1 MASFEGESAR
11 VIDKFHGGKFNL
23 WKFKIEMLLASMDLW
38 DIVDGSEEAPPSN
51 ADPKVIKDYQRR
63 VKKAMSVI
71 GLNLADNQL
80 AHIKSCKGP
89 AEAWKAL
96 CNIHETKSLSNILFI
111 RRKFFTCKMVE
122 GDDLLD
128 HINNVK
134 ALADQLAC
142 LEVPVKDEDI
152 VMTLLESL
160 PASYEYLITALETM
174 PMKEL
179 TMEYVTARLMHEV
192 SKRKEK
198 EPQGDDAAMMLRQGK
213 AGNSFPRQGGQ
224 GARTCFYC
232 GKPGHIARFCYKAK
246 NKERE
251 NAKNAKDDDDYAFAA
266 RHGAHSRSASKWI
279 MDSGATK
286 HMTSHRAAFDTY
298 EVIAPRN
305 VHLGDDSVVEAV
317 GMGSIVVEVITRGKM
332 NRIRIKDALHVP
344 KLHANLLSVSKLVSS
359 GLKVQFNLNECIVKG
374 SDGEAI
380 AVAPREGNLYQMNF
394 AKVHGADAAHLVQS
408 PTGDGG
414 LELWH
419 RRLGHLNEKGVR
431 MLQSMVSGM
440 NLGKPSSPTTSL
452 VCEPCIEGK
461 QHRAAFPNEGGRRA
475 TKPLEIVHSDVC
487 GPMRTASMG
496 GAKYFVTFIDDFSR
510 KVWLYAL
517 KTKGEC
523 FEKFKEFKALV
534 ETQSE
539 HKIKTFR
546 SDNGGEYISK
556 PFKRFLKDHG
566 IEKQTST
573 PYTPQQNG
581 VAERA
586 NRTIVEMARSML
598 HAQKLH
604 KSYWAEAVANAVYT
618 RNRCPTRALESMT
631 PEEAWSGRMPCV
643 AHMRVFGC
651 TAYAMVPHE
660 KRGKLDAK
668 GTKCLFLGYCE
679 GTKAYRLM
687 CLQTNK
693 IIKSRDVVFME
704 DSTSAGNDSEVRPSG
719 RNEGPPVVVV
729 DEPSKSPKCEEH
741 EEQVGDHLLA
751 NEEVSEGPALSDG
764 MRVANGEEMQGP
776 ALSDGNRER
785 FGEEG
790 RYPTRERRPLGEW
803 WKNHILPQH
812 EEERAN
818 VAFLDDPLNLCEAMR
833 SEDASKWEAAMR
845 EEYESLMA
853 NGTWELSV
861 LPKGRKSVGCKWV
874 FRTKRDASGEIVRHK
889 ARLVAKG
896 YSQVAGV
903 DFDETFAPVAK
914 FITIRCVLAI
924 AAAMRWEIHQMDVKT
939 AFLNGMLEVVIYM
952 DQPEGFVQKG
962 KEHLVCK
969 LIKALY
975 GLKQSPR
982 AWYHRI
988 DSFFIN
994 EGFYRS
1000 QADHSLYIKQTGEYI
1015 LVAILYVDDLIIL
1028 ASHVTQLKWL
1038 KSELEKEFEMSDL
1051 GELRYCLGVEFER
1064 NREARTITMSQ
1075 RSYIDEVLKRF
1086 NMEECKPIGTPSDT
1100 NSKLLR
1106 LSDEEFGNVQREM
1119 EGVPY
1124 KAAVGSLMYA
1134 MVATRPD
1141 IAFAVSTVSQ
1151 FMAKAGPP
1159 HWVAV
1164 KRIMRYL
1171 KGSLGLKLCLGGKD
1185 IALRGFCDADWAG
1198 DTNDRR
1204 STTGYV
1210 FLVGEGVISWKCKK
1224 QPTIALSTTEAE
1236 YMATSQCTKEAIWLR
1251 NLLADVGC
1259 VQGGATSIMCDNQGC
1274 IALAKN
1280 PTHHSRTKHID
1291 IQHHFIREKLESEEI
1306 CLNYCPTEDMIAD
1319 VLTKALAKDRHQA
1332 LTRAMGLQV
1341 FDDSQSGSVEGRASD
1356 CS

>member
-1 MASFEGESAR
+1 MASLEGESAR
-11 VIDKFHGGKFNL
+11 VIDKFHGGNFNL

-38 DIVDGSEEAPPSN
+38 DIVDESEEAPSSN
-51 ADPKVIKDYQRR
+51 ADPKVKKEYQRR

-89 AEAWKAL
+89 SEAWKTL

-111 RRKFFTCKMVE
+111 RRKFFTCKMQE
-122 GDDLLD
+122 SDDLLD
-128 HINNVK
+128 HINKVK

-142 LEVPVKDEDI
+142 LEVPVRDEDI

-224 GARTCFYC
+224 GGRTCFYC
-232 GKPGHIARFCYKAK
+232 GKPGHIARFCFKAK

-251 NAKNAKDDDDYAFAA
+251 NAKNAKDDDDYAFAM
-266 RHGAHSRSASKWI
+266 RHGAHSRSACKWI

-305 VHLGDDSVVEAV
+305 VHLGDDSVVEAI
-317 GMGSIVVEVITRGKM
+317 GMGSIVVEVVTRGKM
-332 NRIRIKDALHVP
+332 NRIRIENALHVP

-359 GLKVQFNLNECIVKG
+359 GLKVQFNLNECIVKA

-380 AVAPREGNLYQMNF
+380 AIAPREGNLYQMNF
-394 AKVHGADAAHLVQS
+394 MKVHGVDAANLVQS

-431 MLQSMVSGM
+431 TLQTMVSGM
-440 NLGKPSSPTTSL
+440 NLGKISCPTYSL
-452 VCEPCIEGK
+452 VCEACIQGK
-461 QHRAAFPNEGGRRA
+461 QHRAPFPKEGGRRA

-487 GPMRTASMG
+487 GPMRTTSVG

-510 KVWLYAL
+510 KIWLYAL

-539 HKIKTFR
+539 LKIKAFR
-546 SDNGGEYISK
+546 SDNGGEFISK
-556 PFKRFLKDHG
+556 AFKQFLKDHG
-566 IEKQTST
+566 IAKETST
-573 PYTPQQNG
+573 PYRPQQNG

-598 HAQKLH
+598 HAQKLD
-604 KSYWAEAVANAVYT
+604 KSFWAEAVANAVYT
-618 RNRCPTRALESMT
+618 RNRCPTRALDSIT
-631 PEEAWSGRMPCV
+631 PEEAWSGRMPCI

-651 TAYAMVPHE
+651 VAYAMVPDE
-660 KRGKLDAK
+660 KRGKLDSK

-687 CLQTNK
+687 CLQTKK

-704 DSTSAGNDSEVRPSG
+704 DSTSVGNDLEIRPSG
-719 RNEGPPVVVV
+719 RNEGPTVVVV
-729 DEPSKSPKCEEH
+729 DESSKSPKCEDPDER
-741 EEQVGDHLLA
+741 VGDNVVA
-751 NEEVSEGPALSDG
+751 NDEVTEGPS
-764 MRVANGEEMQGP
+764 
-776 ALSDGNRER
+776 LSDGNGER
-785 FGEEG
+785 FGVDG
-790 RYPTRERRPLGEW
+790 RYPTRKRRPLGEW
-803 WKNHILPQH
+803 WKNHILPQYD
-812 EEERAN
+812 EERAN
-818 VAFLDDPLNLCEAMR
+818 VAFLEDPLNLCEAMR
-833 SEDASKWEAAMR
+833 SEDASKWEAAMQ
-845 EEYESLMA
+845 EEYASLMA
-853 NGTWELSV
+853 NGTWELSI
-861 LPKGRKSVGCKWV
+861 LPTGRKSVGCKWV

-914 FITIRCVLAI
+914 FITIRCILAI
-924 AAAMRWEIHQMDVKT
+924 GAAMDWEIHQMDVKT
-939 AFLNGMLEVVIYM
+939 AFLNGVLEVEIYM

-969 LIKALY
+969 LKKALY

-988 DSFFIN
+988 DSFFIK
-994 EGFYRS
+994 EGFCRS
-1000 QADHSLYIKQTGEYI
+1000 QADHSLYIKQTGEY
-1015 LVAILYVDDLIIL
+1015 LLATILYVDDLIIL
-1028 ASHVTQLKWL
+1028 ASNVTQLKWL

-1051 GELRYCLGVEFER
+1051 GELHYCLGVEFER
-1064 NREARTITMSQ
+1064 NRAARTITMSQ
-1075 RSYIDEVLKRF
+1075 RNYIEEVLKRF
-1086 NMEECKPIGTPSDT
+1086 NMEDCKPVGTPFDA
-1100 NSKLLR
+1100 NSKLLKF
-1106 LSDEEFGNVQREM
+1106 SDEEFGNVQIEM

-1134 MVATRPD
+1134 MVGTRPD
-1141 IAFAVSTVSQ
+1141 LAFAVSTVSQ

-1159 HWVAV
+1159 HWMAV

-1171 KGSLGLKLCLGGKD
+1171 KGTLDLKLSLGGND

-1210 FLVGEGVISWKCKK
+1210 FLVGDGVISWKCKK

-1236 YMATSQCTKEAIWLR
+1236 YMATSHCTKEAIWLR
-1251 NLLADVGC
+1251 QLLADVGY
-1259 VQGGATSIMCDNQGC
+1259 VQEGATSIMCDNQGC

-1291 IQHHFIREKLESEEI
+1291 IQHHFIREKLETGEI
-1306 CLNYCPTEDMIAD
+1306 CLNYCPTEDMMAD

-1341 FDDSQSGSVEGRASD
+1341 FDYSQSGSVEGRALD